1 MKTRQPLISRNKQQ
15 EPGNWRPVPT
25 IHCIE
30 CRQPV
35 TGVPYSFAGALACE
49 RCVRTYCSKNGYTNI
64 QLELR
69 ERATEAERLIKD
81 FVRAQKAR
89 ERTSQ

>member
-1 MKTRQPLISRNKQQ
+1 MNKRQQLITRNKQQ
-15 EPGNWRPVPT
+15 EPDKPRSVPT

-30 CRQPV
+30 CFKPV

-49 RCVRTYCSKNGYTNI
+49 RCVRTYCRKNGYKNV

-81 FVRAQKAR
+81 FVRSQKAH